1 MEGNDP
7 DPWDFAT
14 KMEEILSLVKQ
25 MQNVEILEPK
35 VEELVKRINKLQQA
49 KKILSEEL
57 SEANEH
63 SKTLQRELEIL
74 NAEKSSLEEIWSEMK
89 GTRQIVQLH
98 CEETET
104 EMQRQQ
110 KMNLERKQRIEE
122 LTAKIQEERVKQRD
136 QRLEFEHLLNELME
150 KHKSLWELYARE
162 KPAVADIRE
171 KKECLLSEEKMIQ
184 EKLAHAQDE
193 LDLISQ
199 SVFIKERKFLKSQ
212 EAATALKLFQEEKK
226 AAKEYLEAV
235 SKYHSD
241 LKQRCS
247 SFHSLESDTCDSIHY
262 ASLNLYVPS
271 YIDSFHS
278 FRMIPTRCGCSL

>member
-247 SFHSLESDTCDSIHY
+247 RLKTELEEMEMEDS
-262 ASLNLYVPS
+262 STSEN
-271 YIDSFHS
+271 
-278 FRMIPTRCGCSL
+278 

>member
-1 MEGNDP
+1 MLGMPELNGHISLTKLSSSIKPSYFSLHN
-7 DPWDFAT
+7 PWDFAT

-35 VEELVKRINKLQQA
+35 VEELVKRINKLQQV
-49 KKILSEEL
+49 
-57 SEANEH
+57 
-63 SKTLQRELEIL
+63 

>member
-1 MEGNDP
+1 MSKWSHFPYKAQKLHIFLSTLWQHPDNSVFAFVLST

-63 SKTLQRELEIL
+63 SQTLQRELEIL

-104 EMQRQQ
+104 ETQRQQ

-184 EKLAHAQDE
+184 EKLAHAHEE

-199 SVFIKERKFLKSQ
+199 SVFIKEREFLKSQ
-212 EAATALKLFQEEKK
+212 EAATALKLFQEENK

-247 SFHSLESDTCDSIHY
+247 
-262 ASLNLYVPS
+262 
-271 YIDSFHS
+271 
-278 FRMIPTRCGCSL
+278 R

>member
-1 MEGNDP
+1 MLGMPELNGHISLTKLSSSIKPSYFSLHN
-7 DPWDFAT
+7 PWDFAT

-247 SFHSLESDTCDSIHY
+247 SLSAATIKDGHFLFES
-262 ASLNLYVPS
+262 
-271 YIDSFHS
+271 
-278 FRMIPTRCGCSL
+278 

>member
-35 VEELVKRINKLQQA
+35 VEELVKRINKLQQ
-49 KKILSEEL
+49 
-57 SEANEH
+57 
-63 SKTLQRELEIL
+63 
-74 NAEKSSLEEIWSEMK
+74 

-247 SFHSLESDTCDSIHY
+247 RLKTELEEMEMEDS
-262 ASLNLYVPS
+262 STSEN
-271 YIDSFHS
+271 
-278 FRMIPTRCGCSL
+278 

>member
-63 SKTLQRELEIL
+63 SKTLQRELEI
-74 NAEKSSLEEIWSEMK
+74 W
-89 GTRQIVQLH
+89 TRQIVQLH

-247 SFHSLESDTCDSIHY
+247 RLKTELEEMEMEDS
-262 ASLNLYVPS
+262 STSEN
-271 YIDSFHS
+271 
-278 FRMIPTRCGCSL
+278 